1 MAGLPPPGPPKLGYK
16 SKRQLEEEERARAE
30 AELRRQEEER
40 LLREQEEAALRKQ
53 AEAAAAKVA
62 EERRVWGATQ
72 GPPAAAP
79 ATAAPAATVPG
90 APAAPPQQPG
100 AAEATPPSAAP
111 AAAPV
116 AMRPSAMTILPTL
129 STAHELRYAPP
140 PELLAPPA
148 AVEEEAP
155 AQLAARPRRPPR
167 PPRSPD
173 MRPVWAGF
181 LLVGAGLT
189 ELLWGLVAMARAPGA
204 GGEGA
209 WADVVEWAAFSA
221 GFSAAVLGAFAVRG
235 GLWSFRKERY
245 DRVKWGAV
253 CATICVW
260 ALWVPWVVGFAA
272 LLIVHAARDEYY
284 PNYDPARDAPE
295 WARPPRRADEA
306 GVDAGTGGATT
317 DGEGEARSSGQPSPS
332 SQP

>member
-1 MAGLPPPGPPKLGYK
+1 MAI
-16 SKRQLEEEERARAE
+16 S
-30 AELRRQEEER
+30 
-40 LLREQEEAALRKQ
+40 
-53 AEAAAAKVA
+53 
-62 EERRVWGATQ
+62 
-72 GPPAAAP
+72 
-79 ATAAPAATVPG
+79 
-90 APAAPPQQPG
+90 
-100 AAEATPPSAAP
+100 
-111 AAAPV
+111 
-116 AMRPSAMTILPTL
+116 PTM

-204 GGEGA
+204 GEGA

-260 ALWVPWVVGFAA
+260 ALWVPWAVGFAA
-272 LLIVHAARDEYY
+272 LLIVHAARGEYY

-295 WARPPRRADEA
+295 WARPPRREKEA
-306 GVDAGTGGATT
+306 GPEGAAAEGGA
-317 DGEGEARSSGQPSPS
+317 GQEGQGGAAAPAAQTAPA

>member
-1 MAGLPPPGPPKLGYK
+1 MAGMPPPGPPKLGYR

-30 AELRRQEEER
+30 AEQRAQEEAS

-53 AEAAAAKVA
+53 AEAAATKVA
-62 EERRVWGATQ
+62 EERRVWGAAQ
-72 GPPAAAP
+72 GPAAAAPAAPPAAAAPRPPAAAP
-79 ATAAPAATVPG
+79 PQPMAAAPA
-90 APAAPPQQPG
+90 PQPV
-100 AAEATPPSAAP
+100 
-111 AAAPV
+111 AAASA
-116 AMRPSAMTILPTL
+116 AMRPSAMAIPPTL
-129 STAHELRYAPP
+129 STVHELRYAPP
-140 PELLAPPA
+140 PGLLAPPA

-155 AQLAARPRRPPR
+155 SQVAARPRRPPR

-181 LLVGAGLT
+181 LLVGVGLT
-189 ELLWGLVAMARAPGA
+189 ELLWGLVAMARAPGV
-204 GGEGA
+204 GEGA

-245 DRVKWGAV
+245 DRVRWGAV

-272 LLIVHAARDEYY
+272 LLIVHRAKGEYY
-284 PNYDPARDAPE
+284 PHYDPARDAPV
-295 WARPPRRADEA
+295 WAGPPKRAEEA
-306 GVDAGTGGATT
+306 GVDAGTGGAAT

>member
-1 MAGLPPPGPPKLGYK
+1 MAGMPPPGPPKLGYR

-30 AELRRQEEER
+30 AEQRAQEEER
-40 LLREQEEAALRKQ
+40 LLKEREEAALRKQ
-53 AEAAAAKVA
+53 TEAAATRVA
-62 EERRVWGATQ
+62 EERRVWGAAQ
-72 GPPAAAP
+72 GPIAAPAPVAARVARLPEAPPPMPGAAAPAPPPPAAA
-79 ATAAPAATVPG
+79 AA
-90 APAAPPQQPG
+90 
-100 AAEATPPSAAP
+100 
-111 AAAPV
+111 
-116 AMRPSAMTILPTL
+116 AMRPSAMAIPPTL
-129 STAHELRYAPP
+129 GTVHELRYAPP

-148 AVEEEAP
+148 AVEEAAP
-155 AQLAARPRRPPR
+155 APVVSRPRRPPR

-173 MRPVWAGF
+173 LRPVWAGF
-181 LLVGAGLT
+181 LLVGVGLT

-204 GGEGA
+204 GEGA

-295 WARPPRRADEA
+295 WARPPPGRAKGA
-306 GVDAGTGGATT
+306 AVDAGAGGAAP
-317 DGEGEARSSGQPSPS
+317 DGEGEAQPPGQPSPS
-332 SQP
+332 SQT